1 MRIASLQI
9 ENLRIFEH
17 ARIEPAAGINLLVGG
32 NGAGKTTVLEAIALL
47 SSGRSFRGGVRDALI
62 RRGQSELRI
71 YGELLVEPEER
82 RTGVGL
88 SRSLRGWAARIDGQP
103 VETLTRLFLELAVLC
118 FEPGSHALI
127 SGGSEHR
134 RRYLDWAL
142 FHVEPGFI
150 PVWRRY
156 QRALRQRNA
165 LLKQEKPSETI
176 EAWEAELADQ
186 GAQLTRFRERW
197 THRLQPGLNAMLER
211 FIPELGPVSVR
222 HSPGWSRSDVA
233 EEDSLRQSLRVARA
247 RDQLLGH
254 TTSGPHRADWS
265 LSFVPAPVREMLSRG
280 QEKLVVL
287 SLLLAQAEAFAAVRG
302 QWPVL
307 VLDDLPSELD
317 PVHLAK
323 TLDWLGEVPAQS
335 FISSTVAPALAQ
347 VSTRPSG
354 RFHVE
359 QGQIGALLY

>member
-88 SRSLRGWAARIDGQP
+88 SRSLRGWAARIDGQS
-103 VETLTRLFLELAVLC
+103 VDTLTRLFLELAVLC
-118 FEPGSHALI
+118 FEPGSHALV

-165 LLKQEKPSETI
+165 LLKQENSSETI
-176 EAWEAELADQ
+176 EAWEAELSDQ
-186 GAQLTRFRERW
+186 GAQLTRFREHW
-197 THRLQPGLNAMLER
+197 MSRLQPGLNAMLAR
-211 FIPELGPVSVR
+211 FIPELGPVTVR
-222 HSPGWSRSDVA
+222 HSGGWNRSEGD
-233 EEDSLRQSLRVARA
+233 EDGLRQSLRAARA

-265 LSFVPAPVREMLSRG
+265 LSFAPAPVREMLSRG

-287 SLLLAQAEAFAAVRG
+287 SLLLAQAEAFAAARG

-317 PVHLAK
+317 PAHLAQ
-323 TLDWLGEVPAQS
+323 TLAWLGEVPAQS
-335 FISSTVAPALAQ
+335 FISATVAPALPQ